1 MIQYDFCDNIQNI
14 IRADFVLEGIPVI
27 IHLPYKYYP
36 TKAIKHIYLTIDP
49 FGCCKLP
56 AATILF

>member
-1 MIQYDFCDNIQNI
+1 MIQYNYYVNIQNI
-14 IRADFVLEGIPVI
+14 TRADFVLEGIPVI
-27 IHLPYKYYP
+27 IHLQYKYYP
-36 TKAIKHIYLTIDP
+36 TRAIKHIYLTIDP

>member
-1 MIQYDFCDNIQNI
+1 MIQYNYYVNIQNI
-14 IRADFVLEGIPVI
+14 TRADFVLEGIPVI

-36 TKAIKHIYLTIDP
+36 TRAIKQIYLTIDS
-49 FGCCKLP
+49 FGGCKLP